1 MKFALLSATAVA
13 ATALVTPVMAQA
25 VISNPGDCAQYYPDA
40 NCQNLGPG
48 NPYTGNYQ
56 AENAQTNYA
65 DMGQPRLDRARGH
78 HHDTH

>member
-1 MKFALLSATAVA
+1 MKFALLGAAAVA

-25 VISNPGDCAQYYPDA
+25 VISNPGDCAQYYPEA

-48 NPYTGNYQ
+48 GNYQ

-65 DMGQPRLDRARGH
+65 DMGQPRLHRARGD